1 MQKTGMQKTERKTL
15 AAARLRD
22 DGGGM
27 AAVLAY
33 VAATLTGL
41 WGIAHVLPTRQVL
54 AGFAPITAD
63 NRRILLQEWLAEAVT
78 MEGVATLV
86 VLITAADT
94 GQTAAVLIYRVA
106 AGLLLVL
113 AVLTGL
119 TGARTSVVWFKVCP
133 VVLAASA
140 ALLIV
145 TSLL

>member
-1 MQKTGMQKTERKTL
+1 
-15 AAARLRD
+15 
-22 DGGGM
+22 M

-33 VAATLTGL
+33 VAAALTGA

-54 AGFAPITAD
+54 AGFAPITSD

-78 MEGVATLV
+78 MAGVATLI
-86 VLITAADT
+86 VLITAADA
-94 GQTAAVLIYRVA
+94 GQTATVLIYRLA
-106 AGLLLVL
+106 AGLLMVL

-133 VVLAASA
+133 VLLTVSA

-145 TSLL
+145 ASFL